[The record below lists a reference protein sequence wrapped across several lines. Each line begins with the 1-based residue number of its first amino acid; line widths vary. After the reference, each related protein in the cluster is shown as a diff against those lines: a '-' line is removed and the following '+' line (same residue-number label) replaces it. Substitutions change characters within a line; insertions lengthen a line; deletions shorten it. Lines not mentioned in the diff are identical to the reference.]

1 MSRTHRI
8 EERLMTELSPVY
20 LLVEDESKFHH
31 VPQDAET
38 HIKIT
43 AVSPAFEQ
51 LSRLNRHK
59 MLNQLLHTE
68 FEQGLH
74 ALSMHLYTPEEWDKV
89 KNNQIKSPTC
99 RDGYKNK

>member
-1 MSRTHRI
+1 MSRTIRI
-8 EERLMTELSPVY
+8 EKLLLTQLSPNY
-20 LLVEDESKFHH
+20 LIVEDESKFHH
-31 VPQDAET
+31 VPKDAET

-43 AVSPAFEQ
+43 AVSSAFEDVT
-51 LSRLNRHK
+51 RLNRHK
-59 MLNQLLHTE
+59 MLNQLLQSE

-74 ALSMHLYTPEEWDKV
+74 ALSMHLYTPDEWENA